1 MGSVRDIL
9 IRFLGDASGLKGATR
24 DAEGGVRSFSDRLDL
39 LGKKVGAAE
48 GVGGKLKAGWS
59 GLGDVF
65 GGTAGK
71 AAIAT
76 AGVGALAT
84 VAGKAVTEFEDA
96 TVEVGKF
103 RDATGTTSE
112 EASRF
117 VEVFNDLGIGAEAG
131 ATAIGRME
139 KALGQN
145 AHAFDEYGVAV
156 VRAKDGTIDAQG
168 TFLNAVDALNR
179 IQDPAKRA
187 AAGAD
192 IFGKGWQGMA
202 EIIGSGAPALKTALE
217 SVQPSKIFTDA
228 DIQAGRNVRDAF
240 DRLADAGEGLL
251 LTLGK
256 SLAPAVAELAPI
268 LADVI
273 EAAEP
278 LVEVLGGTLS
288 DAMRDLGPAIKTT
301 ADTLKPLIEGLSTL
315 TEVASKV
322 VNPVSTAT
330 EAITG
335 LAGKTAD
342 MRLPLDEFTASMKAQ
357 GVEGEQLAAMLR
369 LWTEENS
376 KTAGSVTDLG
386 DAWRK
391 FSFMTDETADAIR
404 KRQAAEKADQSAA
417 YEKAVEART
426 RALEAE
432 KRAIEE
438 VQRAQEELLRAEMSS
453 VDTGFRLADS
463 TDRLAAAAWEYNTSA
478 EKTPQM
484 VRGLTE
490 AAWESAQAFLADANA
505 KAAAEQKTLS
515 SAEQADI
522 LRTALINAANA
533 PGIPAEVRDSILE
546 TASAIKGFPD
556 DKTINVSA
564 PGAKDAAIDL
574 TDVRTQQDKILP
586 TTSIS
591 TEVRNQALTWGL
603 LEAVR
608 LKGVEVDQLAPTV
621 SVSVQGYATA
631 ISQLREIAA
640 AAAAA
645 QSAAARAASA
655 SVASA
660 QSAQAKINQLRAGAI
675 I

>member
-9 IRFLGDASGLKGATR
+9 IRFLGDASGLRSATR
-24 DAEGGVRSFSDRLDL
+24 DADGAARSFSDRLDL

-65 GGTAGK
+65 GSTAGK
-71 AAIAT
+71 TAVAV
-76 AGVGALAT
+76 AGVGALA
-84 VAGKAVTEFEDA
+84 VAAGKAVTKFEHA
-96 TVEVGKF
+96 AIEVGKF

-117 VEVFNDLGIGAEAG
+117 VEVFNDLGIGADAG

-156 VRAKDGTIDAQG
+156 VRAKDGTIDARG

-192 IFGKGWQGMA
+192 IFGRGWQGMA
-202 EIIGSGAPALKTALE
+202 EIIGSGAPALKSALE

-228 DIQAGRNVRDAF
+228 DIQAGRDVRDAF
-240 DRLADAGEGLL
+240 DKLADAGSGLL

-256 SLAPAVAELAPI
+256 ALAPVVAELAPI
-268 LADVI
+268 LADVVD
-273 EAAEP
+273 AAGP
-278 LVEVLGGTLS
+278 LVETLGTALAGAFKVLAPVIS
-288 DAMRDLGPAIKTT
+288 AVTT
-301 ADTLKPLIEGLSTL
+301 VLKPLIEGLG
-315 TEVASKV
+315 
-322 VNPVSTAT
+322 
-330 EAITG
+330 AIG
-335 LAGKTAD
+335 
-342 MRLPLDEFTASMKAQ
+342 
-357 GVEGEQLAAMLR
+357 
-369 LWTEENS
+369 
-376 KTAGSVTDLG
+376 
-386 DAWRK
+386 
-391 FSFMTDETADAIR
+391 
-404 KRQAAEKADQSAA
+404 
-417 YEKAVEART
+417 KAVEDVVGGIDEFFTDMPDGAVAEGAFDGLADKVK
-426 RALEAE
+426 ALKTAE
-432 KRAIEE
+432 EQAAASDAYERAIEAKSLALKKE
-438 VQRAQEELLRAEMSS
+438 ADAALAAARAQEELLSAEMSTI
-453 VDTGFRLADS
+453 DTSFRLADA
-463 TDRLAAAAWEYNTSA
+463 TDQVAAAAARYNEEGGATAAGARDVGEAMWSQA
-478 EKTPQM
+478 QAVLANKQA
-484 VRGLTE
+484 LAE
-490 AAWESAQAFLADANA
+490 AAGQTLDAGQKQQILRDALSESAA
-505 KAAAEQKTLS
+505 KFPQF
-515 SAEQADI
+515 AEQA
-522 LRTALINAANA
+522 REMASALD
-533 PGIPAEVRDSILE
+533 GIPDGKSVD
-546 TASAIKGFPD
+546 
-556 DKTINVSA
+556 VSA
-564 PGAKDAAIDL
+564 DGAAAAAAGLDEVGAAQSRIAS
-574 TDVRTQQDKILP
+574 